1 MFELAHHFVGRG
13 SELARLDEA
22 LDLLDDGRACAIEI
36 VGAAGIGK
44 TRLLAE
50 LAAHADA
57 RDHMVLT
64 GAGADLDRDLPFRV
78 FVDALDEYLT
88 RAEPRRLTNLD
99 EEVRA
104 ELAHVFPSLSD
115 LGRGAAEGLQNER
128 YRTNRAVREL
138 LGRLAATKPLVLI
151 LDDFHWADAASID
164 LMAALLHRPPAA
176 AVLIVLAAR
185 SNLGPPRLL
194 TAIQRAL
201 RDHELARIEL
211 DPLTREE
218 AAVML
223 GCGPSDLPAAG
234 LYEESGGNPFYLEQ
248 LARAGGQTAHR
259 PPGTDLSVADVQ
271 VPPLVLA
278 AMREELALL
287 SAATRRVLEGASV
300 AGDPFE
306 PELAA
311 AASDLPEPQA
321 MQAIDELLAADLI
334 RTTPVPRRFRFRHP
348 IVRRAVYEAAP
359 AGWRI
364 GSHERVAEA
373 LADRGARA
381 GTRAHHVD
389 ISAKVGDKA
398 ALAILTEAGHEAAQ
412 RAPATAARWFSSAL
426 RLLTDTAPVSDRVAL
441 LLANATSLSAT
452 GRFDEAHEALI
463 ESLDLVP
470 RDASA
475 GRIGLV
481 TTCARVERLIGLHEK
496 AHERLVDAL
505 EELPDVTGP
514 AAVTLM
520 LELAADEVYRLH
532 YRPGQEWAERAVAT
546 AKSIGDPALTAA
558 ALATLV
564 RAFAWGG
571 EPERGEH
578 AWTQAAP
585 MVDGLTDDQLAT
597 RLDAA
602 VELAGSEIY
611 LDRFVEAGSHA
622 ERALAVGRA
631 TGQGQLFPGLYAT
644 LGVAWCMVGRLA
656 EAADLLEAATE
667 AARLSGNQAA
677 LAWALFC
684 RAFVAVP
691 AGDLKTAIATGQE
704 SLDLA
709 TEAKQDVIA
718 VRAASVLAVALLDAG
733 KPERA
738 NTTLAGSLGEQFDAI
753 PDVWRAY
760 LLELMTRCWLALGRP
775 HEAQAAATAAQE
787 SADAVG
793 LRSAAAMA
801 DRAKAAVCLAAG
813 DAATA
818 AERALLA
825 AILSDAVGM
834 PVEAALARTIAGRA
848 LAQTGERDRALA
860 QLEQAAIELN
870 RHGALRYRDAAERE
884 LRQLGQHIHRRTRP
898 GESATGLGSL
908 TEREMQIAELIVDRK
923 TNSEIAGEL
932 FLSKKT
938 IETHI
943 RNMFR
948 KLDVNSRVDI
958 ARAIE
963 QAERL
968 VD

>member
-1 MFELAHHFVGRG
+1 MFELAHHFVGRS
-13 SELARLDEA
+13 SELAQLDKALDE
-22 LDLLDDGRACAIEI
+22 LDGGRAQAIEI

-44 TRLLAE
+44 TRLMAE
-50 LAAHADA
+50 LAAHADT
-57 RDHMVLT
+57 RGHIVLT
-64 GAGADLDRDLPFRV
+64 GSGADLDRDLPFRV
-78 FVDALDEYLT
+78 FVDALDEYL
-88 RAEPRRLTNLD
+88 ASVEPRRLANLD

-115 LGRGAAEGLQNER
+115 LGRGAATGLPNER

-138 LGRLAATKPLVLI
+138 LGRLAVTKPMVLI
-151 LDDFHWADAASID
+151 IDDFHWADAASID
-164 LMAALLHRPPAA
+164 LVAALLHHPPTP

-185 SNLGPPRLL
+185 PNQGPPRLL
-194 TAIQRAL
+194 TAVQRAL

-211 DPLTREE
+211 DPLTSEE

-223 GCGPSDLPAAG
+223 GREPSDLPAAL

-248 LARAGGQTAHR
+248 LARAGDQAARHS
-259 PPGTDLSVADVQ
+259 PETDLSVADVH
-271 VPPLVLA
+271 VPGLVVA
-278 AMREELALL
+278 AMKEELALL
-287 SAATRRVLEGASV
+287 SAASRRVLEGASV

-311 AASDLPEPQA
+311 AASDVPEPQA
-321 MQAIDELLAADLI
+321 MEAIDGLLAADLI
-334 RTTPVPRRFRFRHP
+334 RTTTVPRRFRFRHP

-364 GSHERVAEA
+364 GAHERVAQA
-373 LADRGARA
+373 LADRGAGA
-381 GTRAHHVD
+381 GIRAHHVGM
-389 ISAKVGDKA
+389 SAKVGDKA
-398 ALAILTEAGHEAAQ
+398 AVAILTDAGHQSAQ

-426 RLLTDTAPVSDRVAL
+426 RLLADTAPAGDRVEL
-441 LLANATSLSAT
+441 LLANASSLSAT
-452 GRFDEAHEALI
+452 GRFDKAYEALI

-475 GRIGLV
+475 MRVRLV
-481 TTCARVERLIGLHEK
+481 ATCARVERLLGLHEQ
-496 AHERLVDAL
+496 AHDRLADAL
-505 EELPDVTGP
+505 ADLPDVTGP

-520 LELAADEVYRLH
+520 LELAADEVYRLQ
-532 YRPGQEWAERAVAT
+532 YRAGQEWAERAVAT

-558 ALATLV
+558 ALGTLA
-564 RAFAWGG
+564 RALAWGG
-571 EPERGEH
+571 KRKRGEQ
-578 AWTQAAP
+578 AWAEVAP
-585 MVDGLTDDQLAT
+585 LVDGLTDDQLAT

-611 LDRFVEAGSHA
+611 LDRFVEAGTHA

-644 LGVAWCMVGRLA
+644 LGVAWCMAGRLA

-738 NTTLAGSLGEQFDAI
+738 GAALGGSLGGQFDSI

-760 LLELMTRCWLALGRP
+760 LLELMTRCWLALDRP
-775 HEAQAAATAAQE
+775 DEAQSAATGAQA

-801 DRAKAAVCLAAG
+801 YRATAAVSLAAD

-818 AERALLA
+818 ADRALLA
-825 AILSDAVGM
+825 ATLSDAVGT

-848 LAQTGERDRALA
+848 LAQTGERDRALQ
-860 QLEQAAIELN
+860 QLEQAATELD
-870 RHGALRYRDAAERE
+870 RYGAVRYRDAAERE

-908 TEREMQIAELIVDRK
+908 TEREMQIAQLIVDRK
-923 TNSEIAGEL
+923 TNGEIAGEL

-948 KLDVNSRVDI
+948 KLDASSRVDI
-958 ARAIE
+958 ARAVE
-963 QAERL
+963 AAER
-968 VD
+968 VVG